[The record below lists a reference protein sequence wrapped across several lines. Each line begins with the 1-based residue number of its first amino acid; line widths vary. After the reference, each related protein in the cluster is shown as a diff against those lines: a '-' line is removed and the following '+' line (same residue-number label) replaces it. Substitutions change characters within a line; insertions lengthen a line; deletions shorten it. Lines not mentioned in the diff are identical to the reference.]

1 LRRCLPVSTNTAI
14 PGKKLQ
20 VTSST
25 NNSPRPGD
33 DRSVPSHSLER
44 LGSLDVMRGFV
55 VAGMILVNFSMLGAG
70 FRKFAVYPVLAHAD
84 WVGFTVADFVFPAFI
99 FIIGVSI
106 ALASRASQAFGAR
119 TAKRIVSRSIRL
131 FFIGFVLT
139 NLLYQWM
146 HGWSFDGGFRLMGV
160 LQRISLCYAAA
171 ALLQHRLSDRALLGV
186 AIAILVLYWPLTLVP
201 IPDGSGMNLW
211 TEGTNFVSWFDRRAL
226 GAHRWVEGP
235 TGYDTEGILSTLPA
249 LAQCLLGVLAGRWFV
264 GHAKSTAHL
273 VRFAMLGALMVGCGY
288 VWGFWFPIVKS
299 LWTSSFV
306 ILSTGLAML
315 LLATIQGAMATSRCP
330 TVAVKFFSALGVNA
344 ILAYVLH
351 FLCYFG
357 LALPFI
363 PSLYLAL
370 GSALTPELA
379 NLSIACIFVFIVWCP
394 LAVMFSHGW
403 HLRV

>member
-1 LRRCLPVSTNTAI
+1 MLSTND
-14 PGKKLQ
+14 
-20 VTSST
+20 SSG
-25 NNSPRPGD
+25 PGD
-33 DRSVPSHSLER
+33 LLSDQRTPSHGLER
-44 LGSLDVMRGFV
+44 LGSLDVMRGLV
-55 VAGMILVNFSMLGAG
+55 VAGMILVNFSMVGAG
-70 FRKFAVYPVLAHAD
+70 FRQFAIYPILVHAE
-84 WVGFTVADFVFPAFI
+84 WVGFTIADLVFPAFI
-99 FIIGVSI
+99 FMVGISI
-106 ALASRASQAFGAR
+106 ALASRGSEALHAR
-119 TAKRIVSRSIRL
+119 TVKRIVSRSVRL
-131 FFIGFVLT
+131 FVVGFILT

-171 ALLQHRLSDRALLGV
+171 ALLQYRLSERALLWV
-186 AIAILVLYWPLTLVP
+186 AIAVLVLYWPLTLVP
-201 IPDGSGMNLW
+201 IPDGTSTNLW
-211 TEGTNFVSWFDRRAL
+211 TEGTNFVSWLDRVAL
-226 GAHRWVEGP
+226 GSHRWVEGP

-249 LAQCLLGVLAGRWFV
+249 LAQCLLGVVAGRWFV

-273 VRFAMLGALMVGCGY
+273 VRFALLGALMVGCGY
-288 VWGFWFPIVKS
+288 VWNLWFPIVKS

-315 LLATIQGAMATSRCP
+315 FLAAIQGLMATVRFPRSP
-330 TVAVKFFSALGVNA
+330 AKFFEVFGVNA

-379 NLSIACIFVFIVWCP
+379 NLGIACMFVLIVWCP

-403 HLRV
+403 HLRA

>member
-1 LRRCLPVSTNTAI
+1 
-14 PGKKLQ
+14 
-20 VTSST
+20 
-25 NNSPRPGD
+25 
-33 DRSVPSHSLER
+33 
-44 LGSLDVMRGFV
+44 MRGLI
-55 VAGMILVNFSMLGAG
+55 VAGMILVNFSMVGAG
-70 FRKFAVYPVLAHAD
+70 FRQFAIYPVLAHAD

-99 FIIGVSI
+99 FMVGVSI
-106 ALASRASQAFGAR
+106 ALASRGSEAVNARAF
-119 TAKRIVSRSIRL
+119 KRIVSRSVRL
-131 FFIGFVLT
+131 FVVGIILT

-171 ALLQHRLSDRALLGV
+171 ALLQYRLSERALLGV
-186 AIAILVLYWPLTLVP
+186 ALAVLVLYWPLTLMP
-201 IPDGSGMNLW
+201 IPDRTATNLW
-211 TEGTNFVSWFDRRAL
+211 TEGTNFVSWFDRVAL
-226 GAHRWVEGP
+226 GSHRWVEGP
-235 TGYDTEGILSTLPA
+235 TGYDTEGLLSTLPA
-249 LAQCLLGVLAGRWFV
+249 LAQCLLGVVAGRWFV

-273 VRFAMLGALMVGCGY
+273 VRFALLGALMVGCGY

-315 LLATIQGAMATSRCP
+315 LLAAIQGLMATVRFP
-330 TVAVKFFSALGVNA
+330 TTPAKFFEVFGVNA

-363 PSLYLAL
+363 PRLYVAL

-379 NLSIACIFVFIVWCP
+379 NLGIACMFMLFIWCP

>member
-1 LRRCLPVSTNTAI
+1 
-14 PGKKLQ
+14 
-20 VTSST
+20 
-25 NNSPRPGD
+25 
-33 DRSVPSHSLER
+33 
-44 LGSLDVMRGFV
+44 MRGLI
-55 VAGMILVNFSMLGAG
+55 VAGMILVNFSMVGAG
-70 FRKFAVYPVLAHAD
+70 FRQFAIYPVLAHAD

-99 FIIGVSI
+99 FMVGVSI
-106 ALASRASQAFGAR
+106 ALASRGSEALN
-119 TAKRIVSRSIRL
+119 TCTVKRILSRSVRL
-131 FFIGFVLT
+131 FAVGFVLT

-171 ALLQHRLSDRALLGV
+171 ALLQYRLSARALVGV
-186 AIAILVLYWPLTLVP
+186 AIAVLVLYWPLTLVP
-201 IPDGSGMNLW
+201 IPDGTGTNIW
-211 TEGTNFVSWFDRRAL
+211 TEGTNFVSWFDRVAL
-226 GAHRWVEGP
+226 GSHRWVEGP
-235 TGYDTEGILSTLPA
+235 TGYDTEGLLSTLPA
-249 LAQCLLGVLAGRWFV
+249 LAQCLLGVVAGRWFV

-273 VRFAMLGALMVGCGY
+273 VRFALLGALMVGSGY

-315 LLATIQGAMATSRCP
+315 LLAAIQGLMATFHFPTSR
-330 TVAVKFFSALGVNA
+330 AKFFEVFGLNA

-357 LALPFI
+357 LALPFVPNI
-363 PSLYLAL
+363 YLAL
-370 GSALTPELA
+370 GSVLTPELA
-379 NLSIACIFVFIVWCP
+379 NLGIACMFMLVVWCP

>member
-1 LRRCLPVSTNTAI
+1 VLRGL
-14 PGKKLQ
+14 
-20 VTSST
+20 
-25 NNSPRPGD
+25 
-33 DRSVPSHSLER
+33 
-44 LGSLDVMRGFV
+44 V

-70 FRKFAVYPVLAHAD
+70 FRQFAIYQALAHAD

-99 FIIGVSI
+99 FMVGVSI
-106 ALASRASQAFGAR
+106 ALASRGSESLNAR
-119 TAKRIVSRSIRL
+119 NFKRIISRSVRL
-131 FFIGFVLT
+131 FVVGFILT

-171 ALLQHRLSDRALLGV
+171 ALLQYRLSERALLGV
-186 AIAILVLYWPLTLVP
+186 AIAFLVLYWPLTLVP
-201 IPDGSGMNLW
+201 IPDGTRTNLW
-211 TEGTNFVSWFDRRAL
+211 TEGTNFVSWFDRIAL
-226 GAHRWVEGP
+226 GSHRWVEGP
-235 TGYDTEGILSTLPA
+235 KGYDTEGLLSTLPA
-249 LAQCLLGVLAGRWFV
+249 VAQCLLGVVAGRWFL

-273 VRFAMLGALMVGCGY
+273 VRFAMLGALMVGGGY
-288 VWGFWFPIVKS
+288 VWSFWFPVVKS
-299 LWTSSFV
+299 MWTSSFV

-315 LLATIQGAMATSRCP
+315 SLAAIQGLMTAAHFP
-330 TVAVKFFSALGVNA
+330 TLPPKFFEVFGVNA

-363 PSLYLAL
+363 PGVYLAL

-379 NLSIACIFVFIVWCP
+379 NLGIACMFMLIVWCP
-394 LAVMFSHGW
+394 LAVMFARGW

>member
-1 LRRCLPVSTNTAI
+1 
-14 PGKKLQ
+14 
-20 VTSST
+20 
-25 NNSPRPGD
+25 
-33 DRSVPSHSLER
+33 
-44 LGSLDVMRGFV
+44 MRGIV
-55 VAGMILVNFSMLGAG
+55 VAGMILVNFSMVGAG
-70 FRKFAVYPVLAHAD
+70 FRQFAIYPVLAHAD

-99 FIIGVSI
+99 FMVGVSI
-106 ALASRASQAFGAR
+106 ALASRGSEVLNAR
-119 TAKRIVSRSIRL
+119 TVKRIVSRSVRL
-131 FFIGFVLT
+131 FVVGFVLT

-171 ALLQHRLSDRALLGV
+171 ALLQNRLSERALFGV
-186 AIAILVLYWPLTLVP
+186 AIPVLVLYWPLTLVP
-201 IPDGSGMNLW
+201 IPDGTGTNLW
-211 TEGTNFVSWFDRRAL
+211 TEGTNFVSWFDRVAL
-226 GAHRWVEGP
+226 GSHRWVEGP
-235 TGYDTEGILSTLPA
+235 TGYDTEGLLSTLPA
-249 LAQCLLGVLAGRWFV
+249 LAQCLLGVVAGRWFV

-273 VRFAMLGALMVGCGY
+273 VRFALLGALMVGCGY

-315 LLATIQGAMATSRCP
+315 LLAAIQGLMATVRFP
-330 TVAVKFFSALGVNA
+330 TTPAKLFEVFGVNA

-351 FLCYFG
+351 FFCYFG

-363 PSLYLAL
+363 PRLYVAL

-379 NLSIACIFVFIVWCP
+379 SLGIACTLMFVVWCP

-403 HLRV
+403 HLRI

>member
-1 LRRCLPVSTNTAI
+1 M
-14 PGKKLQ
+14 
-20 VTSST
+20 SST
-25 NNSPRPGD
+25 NDSSGPRDAP
-33 DRSVPSHSLER
+33 SVQRTPSHGRER
-44 LGSLDVMRGFV
+44 LGSLDVMRGLV
-55 VAGMILVNFSMLGAG
+55 VAGMILVNFSMLGTG
-70 FRKFAVYPVLAHAD
+70 FRQFAIYPVLAHAD

-99 FIIGVSI
+99 FMVGVSI
-106 ALASRASQAFGAR
+106 ALASRGSEALNAR
-119 TAKRIVSRSIRL
+119 TVKRIVSRSVRL
-131 FFIGFVLT
+131 FVVGFILT

-171 ALLQHRLSDRALLGV
+171 ALLQYRLSVRALLGV

-201 IPDGSGMNLW
+201 IPDATETNLW
-211 TEGTNFVSWFDRRAL
+211 TEGTNFVSWFDRVAL
-226 GAHRWVEGP
+226 GSHRWVEGS
-235 TGYDTEGILSTLPA
+235 TGYDTEGLLSTFPA
-249 LAQCLLGVLAGRWFV
+249 LAQCLLGVVAGRWFA
-264 GHAKSTAHL
+264 GHAKSTAHM
-273 VRFAMLGALMVGCGY
+273 VRFALLGALMVGCGY

-306 ILSTGLAML
+306 ILSTGLAVL
-315 LLATIQGAMATSRCP
+315 LLAAIQGVMATVRFP
-330 TVAVKFFSALGVNA
+330 TTPAKFFEVFGVNA

-363 PSLYLAL
+363 PNLYLAL

-379 NLSIACIFVFIVWCP
+379 NVGIACVFVLIVWCP